1 MDAATVVEGA
11 AYSDF
16 RESTMPPSNPLDYDY
31 YSDASR
37 PTAEYGKHLS
47 RLTIDE
53 KRTYQKWKRAALI
66 VYGPVTVIIAVLS
79 IAIGPTDRN
88 SASFALVSAKEHPLA
103 DY

>member
-1 MDAATVVEGA
+1 
-11 AYSDF
+11 
-16 RESTMPPSNPLDYDY
+16 MPPSNQLDDDY
-31 YSDASR
+31 HSDASR

-53 KRTYQKWKRAALI
+53 NRTYQKWKRATFI
-66 VYGPVTVIIAVLS
+66 VYGPVAVIIVVLS

-103 DY
+103 GY